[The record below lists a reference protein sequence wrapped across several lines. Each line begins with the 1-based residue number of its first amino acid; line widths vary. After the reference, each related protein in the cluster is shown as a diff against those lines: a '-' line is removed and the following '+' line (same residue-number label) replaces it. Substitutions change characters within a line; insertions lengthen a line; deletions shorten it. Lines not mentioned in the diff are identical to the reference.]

1 MAHIDAASLHFMS
14 GTVLNLVRLL
24 IRSSASLWL
33 SVVSDLNIAN
43 LICSSLSCRWIIFS
57 LTSFSSSE
65 TLRIFLG
72 LSFRILYYS
81 AWSIFF
87 TLTVVINEDWLY
99 FGLDGSSVWLLKLIF
114 FCLSATS
121 PVIFFQVIRL
131 WLIAACIN
139 LNTLFWLSFWPHFWR
154 IHFKWFFDWYSSLSV
169 ESHLINK
176 FLYDVTVVWIHR
188 LIRF

>member
-1 MAHIDAASLHFMS
+1 MS

-43 LICSSLSCRWIIFS
+43 LICSSLSLRRVIFS
-57 LTSFSSSE
+57 LTSTFASAV
-65 TLRIFLG
+65 TLRIFLV
-72 LSFRILYYS
+72 LSFRVLYYS

-99 FGLDGSSVWLLKLIF
+99 FGLDGSRVWLLKPIL

-121 PVIFFQVIRL
+121 PVIFFQVIWL

-139 LNTLFWLSFWPHFWR
+139 LNTLFWLSVWPHLRR